1 MGIISLNKWVMIV
14 FSLLLESFINGTMDR
29 TIQKR
34 ERQFIV
40 ILVMVGL
47 IAGISL
53 FIPDI
58 IDLVSGTNRAD
69 DSAAAYFQTPTP
81 SALVLTPTETGTEGA
96 AEVPEITHANM
107 SADQEFGCTY
117 DKGFWIS
124 YTESWPLQELRF
136 GDETYS
142 KDQLILLINLSAPTA
157 REYLLIE
164 LIVYTLNVYQ
174 GADGS
179 TIAQSVADAIDWL
192 DEHPEGSEV
201 TDSERETADR
211 LANILS
217 DFIHGKLGPGICEE
231 TVISPYPSM
240 TYSPELTLTITPT
253 FTPTITERPILPTA
267 TFVYKPAPT
276 NTKKPDSGKPPPPPV
291 TTQLPPTAR
300 PSEPPATSVPTPA
313 ER

>member
-1 MGIISLNKWVMIV
+1 MIEH
-14 FSLLLESFINGTMDR
+14 SLLSESFINSTMDR
-29 TIQKR
+29 IIQKR

-53 FIPDI
+53 FLPDI
-58 IDLVSGTNRAD
+58 LDQISGTNRAD
-69 DSAAAYFQTPTP
+69 DSAVAYFQIPTS
-81 SALVLTPTETGTEGA
+81 SALVSTPTETGTVGT
-96 AEVPEITHANM
+96 AEVPEITHADI
-107 SADQEFGCTY
+107 SADQEYGCTY

-124 YTESWPLQELRF
+124 YTESWPLQELRL

-142 KDQLILLINLSAPTA
+142 KDHLIFVINLSAPTT

-192 DEHPEGSEV
+192 DEHPDGSEL
-201 TDSERETADR
+201 TDSEREMADR
-211 LANILS
+211 LASILS
-217 DFIHGKLGPGICEE
+217 DFNHGKLGPGLCEE

-240 TYSPELTLTITPT
+240 TYSPKLTLTITPT
-253 FTPTITERPILPTA
+253 FTPTITERPILPTS
-267 TFVYKPAPT
+267 TFVFKPAPT
-276 NTKKPDSGKPPPPPV
+276 NTKKPDSGRPPPPPV

>member
-1 MGIISLNKWVMIV
+1 MGIITPNKWVMIV
-14 FSLLLESFINGTMDR
+14 YSLLLESFINGTMDR
-29 TIQKR
+29 IIQKR

-53 FIPDI
+53 FLPDI
-58 IDLVSGTNRAD
+58 LDLVSGTNRAD
-69 DSAAAYFQTPTP
+69 DSAVAYFQTPTP
-81 SALVLTPTETGTEGA
+81 SALVSTPTETGTEGT
-96 AEVPEITHANM
+96 AEVPEITPANT
-107 SADQEFGCTY
+107 STNQEYGCTNNK
-117 DKGFWIS
+117 DFWS
-124 YTESWPLQELRF
+124 NYTESWPLQELRL

-179 TIAQSVADAIDWL
+179 TIGRSVADVIDWL
-192 DEHPEGSEV
+192 DEHPEGSEL

-211 LANILS
+211 LASILS
-217 DFIHGKLGPGICEE
+217 DFNHGKLGPGICEE

-253 FTPTITERPILPTA
+253 FTPTITERPNLPTA

-276 NTKKPDSGKPPPPPV
+276 KTKKPDSESPRPPPV